1 MNTRE
6 NSPGNTRTRT
16 AVPAAL
22 LAAGCL
28 LLGSTGGAV
37 AGGLVTG
44 KDIKNGSVT
53 GKDVQNGSL
62 SEKDLTTRA
71 VSKLKGARGPAGA
84 QGPKG
89 ARGEVGPQGTAGA
102 QGPAG
107 PQGATGSQGPTGP
120 AGPSGPSGVLDFQV
134 VYGTGVTV
142 AGGSTG
148 VAYANCPTGYVLM
161 GGGGGFNTSGG
172 LVTQESRPV
181 QLSSNGWA
189 WFFKASN
196 TNQSSGQIHAVA
208 TCVDLTP

>member
-1 MNTRE
+1 MNTTQD
-6 NSPGNTRTRT
+6 SRTRSHLS
-16 AVPAAL
+16 VAL

-44 KDIKNGSVT
+44 KDIQNGSLT
-53 GKDVQNGSL
+53 GKDVKDRSL
-62 SEKDLTTRA
+62 SEKDLAPRT
-71 VSKLKGARGPAGA
+71 VSKLKGAPGPAGPQGPAGA
-84 QGPKG
+84 DGHQGPQGPEGPQGPAGTAGPKG
-89 ARGEVGPQGTAGA
+89 ATGA

-107 PQGATGSQGPTGP
+107 PVGPT
-120 AGPSGPSGVLDFQV
+120 GPSGVLDYQV

-142 AGGSTG
+142 AGGATG

-161 GGGGGFNTSGG
+161 GGGGGFNTSAG

-189 WFFKASN
+189 WFFKATN
-196 TNQSSGQIHAVA
+196 TNQSSGQIHAIA